1 MRYPPPGSTP
11 APIKLPTVLND
22 IRNLL
27 NQLDWDEMRNSV
39 QREAAAK
46 LAIVGP
52 VNAGKSTLFNLIEG
66 KDVSEVSPVPG
77 TTKVAIEQKMGP
89 FVLVDTPGFGEVGG
103 VDRANVAGS
112 SAQAADAV
120 LLLLDAGAGLR
131 QGDADLLRYL
141 QGLRRPVVVALNK
154 IDLLGKDADKVA
166 ADASQR
172 LGLTVIPVSA
182 KKGTNVAEKLLPA
195 LVDAM
200 PDLAVAMG
208 RELPKVRRAMAG
220 KIVKQSSILNTAV
233 GAEPIPFIDIP
244 VLLAT
249 QSRMVLRIAAIYGEP
264 FTAKHAKELIS
275 TIAGGLAFRFLAQQ
289 GAKLVPTGGWA
300 VAAGIA
306 AVGTWAMGQVAIEYF
321 ESAKRLNKQQLRDM
335 YKNALKR
342 EQETFEQQGLPRPL
356 AGRVSG
362 AGLVLVAVQR
372 AGHDAGRERTCGP
385 NRAPG
390 LRLAKR
396 KVEAHDLG
404 RRLDPAFAIEA
415 PVLQHA
421 H

>member
-11 APIKLPTVLND
+11 APIKLPTLLND
-22 IRNLL
+22 IRNMLG
-27 NQLDWDEMRNSV
+27 QLDWDEMRNSV
-39 QREAAAK
+39 RREAAAK

-52 VNAGKSTLFNLIEG
+52 VNSGKSTLFNLIEG

-77 TTKVAIEQKMGP
+77 TTKVAVEQKVGP

-103 VDRANVAGS
+103 QDRGNVAGL
-112 SAQAADAV
+112 SAQSADAV

-141 QGLRRPVVVALNK
+141 QGLRRPVVVAINK
-154 IDLLGKDADKVA
+154 IDLLGKDAEKVA

-172 LGLTVIPVSA
+172 LGTTVIPISA

-208 RELPKVRRAMAG
+208 RELPKVRRSMAN

-249 QSRMVLRIAAIYGEP
+249 QSRMVLRIAAIYGES
-264 FTAKHAKELIS
+264 FDARHAKELIS

-306 AVGTWAMGQVAIEYF
+306 ALGTWSIGRVAIEYF
-321 ESAKRLNKQQLRDM
+321 ESGKRLSKQQLRDM
-335 YKNALKR
+335 YKNVAQR
-342 EQETFEQQGLPRPL
+342 DRETFESQGSPR
-356 AGRVSG
+356 
-362 AGLVLVAVQR
+362 
-372 AGHDAGRERTCGP
+372 
-385 NRAPG
+385 
-390 LRLAKR
+390 
-396 KVEAHDLG
+396 
-404 RRLDPAFAIEA
+404 
-415 PVLQHA
+415 
-421 H
+421 

>member
-1 MRYPPPGSTP
+1 
-11 APIKLPTVLND
+11 LND
-22 IRNLL
+22 IRNMLG
-27 NQLDWDEMRNSV
+27 QLDWDEMRNSV
-39 QREAAAK
+39 RREAAAK

-52 VNAGKSTLFNLIEG
+52 VNSGKSTLFNLIEG

-77 TTKVAIEQKMGP
+77 TTKVAVEQKVGP

-103 VDRANVAGS
+103 EDRGNIAGL
-112 SAQAADAV
+112 SAQTSDAV

-141 QGLRRPVVVALNK
+141 QGLRRPVVVAINK

-172 LGLTVIPVSA
+172 LGTAVIPISA

-208 RELPKVRRAMAG
+208 RELPKVRRAMAN

-249 QSRMVLRIAAIYGEP
+249 QSRMVLRIAAIYGES
-264 FTAKHAKELIS
+264 FDARHAKELIS

-306 AVGTWAMGQVAIEYF
+306 ALGTWSIGQVAIEYF
-321 ESAKRLNKQQLRDM
+321 ESGKRLSKQQLRDM
-335 YKNALKR
+335 YKNVAQKDR
-342 EQETFEQQGLPRPL
+342 ETFEKQGLRQP
-356 AGRVSG
+356 
-362 AGLVLVAVQR
+362 
-372 AGHDAGRERTCGP
+372 
-385 NRAPG
+385 
-390 LRLAKR
+390 
-396 KVEAHDLG
+396 
-404 RRLDPAFAIEA
+404 
-415 PVLQHA
+415 
-421 H
+421 

>member
-342 EQETFEQQGLPRPL
+342 QQETFEQQGLPRP
-356 AGRVSG
+356 
-362 AGLVLVAVQR
+362 
-372 AGHDAGRERTCGP
+372 
-385 NRAPG
+385 
-390 LRLAKR
+390 
-396 KVEAHDLG
+396 
-404 RRLDPAFAIEA
+404 
-415 PVLQHA
+415 
-421 H
+421 